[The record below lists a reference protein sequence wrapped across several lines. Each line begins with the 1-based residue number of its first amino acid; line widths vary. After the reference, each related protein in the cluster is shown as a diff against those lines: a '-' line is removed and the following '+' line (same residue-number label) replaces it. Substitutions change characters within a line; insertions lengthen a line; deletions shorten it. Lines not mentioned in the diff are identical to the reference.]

1 MSSAAQ
7 DQFTRLSQFTTIVI
21 DSGELESIKK
31 FVPQDATTNPS
42 LLLAACSDPKYEPFI
57 QDVSHTMH
65 NTKGGDH
72 SGAKEPALCTRLH
85 RAHMTARVRRSIG

>member
-1 MSSAAQ
+1 MSSSAQ
-7 DQFTRLSQFTTIVI
+7 DQFTRLSQYTTIVI

-57 QDVSHTMH
+57 QDVSHTCR
-65 NTKGGDH
+65 NKRGAQRCKG
-72 SGAKEPALCTRLH
+72 PALRWRLQRPHGCTGPP
-85 RAHMTARVRRSIG
+85 TG